1 MRLVNSIALKYEQF
15 TSRPLRWGCTANVIK
30 HDVWNRWVQDVV
42 AILFSPTK
50 CSRQIGHGWTSLDEV
65 VVAEAAEVT
74 EPITLKVDIIQMHL
88 VYSFSFEEMKKIK
101 ISHCK

>member
-74 EPITLKVDIIQMHL
+74 EPITSKVDIMSQLKLSHTN
-88 VYSFSFEEMKKIK
+88 KKYYPEILTT
-101 ISHCK
+101 IP